1 LVVELL
7 LADSGN
13 VIKFG
18 LVLFEVGQGNDGG
31 GLLVDQLSE
40 SSLVSNNGVR
50 DVEGLA
56 EGREENNSLDGVDV
70 ASDEDQL
77 SSFLLNKVSNVVET
91 EFKGDGLISLF
102 ILLILSLVSGSVSE
116 SVGFLLSGLRGILS
130 QNFVELRSGGL
141 VKGIEELSD
150 GSGDLKSSEKNSL
163 LSLNLN
169 VSGPSNESSLDN
181 SGSNGVSESVV
192 SLLRL
197 SERVLLGQLLDLRL
211 SENSSLLSFLDLT
224 KLKDYPYH

>member
-1 LVVELL
+1 M
-7 LADSGN
+7 
-13 VIKFG
+13 
-18 LVLFEVGQGNDGG
+18 
-31 GLLVDQLSE
+31 DQLSE

-56 EGREENNSLDGVDV
+56 EGGEENNSLDGVDI
-70 ASDEDQL
+70 ASDKDQL
-77 SSFLLNKVSNVVET
+77 SSFLLNEVSNVVET

-102 ILLILSLVSGSVSE
+102 ILLILGLVSGSVSK
-116 SVGFLLSGLRGILS
+116 SVGLLLSGLRGILS

-169 VSGPSNESSLDN
+169 ISGPSDKSSLDN
-181 SGSNGVSESVV
+181 SGSNSVSESVV

-224 KLKDYPYH
+224 KLKDNPYH